1 MFIFPI
7 GLTPSE
13 KIKWHSPCLLSLL
26 GIVAGRVAQIG
37 NLVDIDLAGQPQ
49 T

>member
-7 GLTPSE
+7 GLAASE
-13 KIKWHSPCLLSLL
+13 KIKLHSLLLTLL
-26 GIVAGRVAQIG
+26 GIVVGRVAQIG